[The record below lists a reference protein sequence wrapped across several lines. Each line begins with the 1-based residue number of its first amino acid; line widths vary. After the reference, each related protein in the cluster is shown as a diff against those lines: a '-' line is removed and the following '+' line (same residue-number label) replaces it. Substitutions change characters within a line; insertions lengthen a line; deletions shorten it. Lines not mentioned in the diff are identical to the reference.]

1 MARTSPP
8 ARAAKP
14 ASPRKPRPAP
24 KPARSSLFVNSV
36 DKAMKVMTAF
46 DGSRR
51 HLTLS
56 QIAAATDMDMSSAQ
70 RFTYTLAELGF
81 LKKDEE
87 SKSYELSPRLLDFA
101 YHYLSSNE
109 LLSRATP
116 YLLQLSRETSETSNV
131 TVLDGTDIVFVQRI
145 VSQHVLNPNVVVGSR
160 SPAYCTAP
168 GLAMLAHLPVEQVD
182 AILARS
188 ALVQHTPRTVV
199 QPRAIKARLEKI
211 RAIGYAHTE
220 EEYYLGD
227 ISTASAILDARG
239 RPVAAINVA
248 MVKPRWTGP
257 DIERRISDLVI
268 SAASVISARR

>member
-1 MARTSPP
+1 MARPSPV
-8 ARAAKP
+8 RKTKP
-14 ASPRKPRPAP
+14 EP

-46 DGSRR
+46 DGSKR

-87 SKSYELSPRLLDFA
+87 NKSYELSPRLLDFA

-116 YLLQLSRETSETSNV
+116 YLLQLSRETSETTNV

-168 GLAMLAHLPVEQVD
+168 GLAMLAHLPGEQVD

-188 ALVQHTPRTVV
+188 TLVQHTPHTVV

-239 RPVAAINVA
+239 HPVAAINVA